1 MKHILRTLGLTV
13 AAFGLCTACA
23 MGPQGR
29 WTAPHNPGDAKI
41 VQDHVECLAIASQGA
56 KGYGAFFSDDIL
68 RAAMYNTEKEKL
80 YTLCAQSR
88 GYSFQVAR

>member
-29 WTAPHNPGDAKI
+29 WTDPQNRPDATI
-41 VQDHVECLAIASQGA
+41 VQDHIKCLAEASLGAQGH
-56 KGYGAFFSDDIL
+56 GAFFSDRIL
-68 RAAMYNTEKEKL
+68 REAMYNNQKEKL
-80 YTLCAQSR
+80 YNLCAHGL